1 MYPKM
6 KRIYT
11 YIILPLLMVG
21 TAAFAQDEYLSPSQ
35 MDSIVLG
42 NQFGLGA
49 GGNASL
55 GAATFDRSPEVD
67 IAKALYG
74 QFSGLLVK
82 QGTGRSDENQSKLR
96 LHGHSPLILVD
107 GFPRELDDLTGL
119 EIEEITIL
127 KDAAAAALYGV
138 KGANGVVMITTRRGQ
153 ATPLKVTAKYQFGL
167 STATR
172 TPEFAD
178 SYTYAYYMNQASQLD
193 GIAPRYSN
201 ADLNGFYTNADP
213 YAYPNV
219 DWWGQ
224 IFRNHGD
231 SHRAQFTFTGGSK
244 NFRYFAAV
252 DYLKDNA
259 MYVNPSSDDRYNA
272 HVYDNRL
279 GIRANVD
286 VNITNSTAMKIGV
299 MARLAEDNKPYYLRS
314 NRIEKLLY
322 KIPSAAFPIKHAD
335 GTYGG
340 SAIYGSNNPVALFQ
354 ESGMAMYSHPKVL
367 ADMTLRQDFSD
378 LVPGLSADAS
388 VAFDYIGKMTEVAQ
402 KDFQYAELVGDNL
415 TYYGTNSKTLDY
427 SHWFSSLSM
436 KFEIN
441 GKLNYS
447 RSFGDHKVDAHA
459 AYRQRSWIEA
469 ERNESTKTQEY
480 IGTASYSWK
489 NRLFVDVVANY
500 SGTAYLNPD
509 DRFNFYPAISV
520 AGIVST
526 EPYMKV
532 YGSYG
537 LSGSDGDLEHELWR
551 QAYGSS
557 NGHSYNFGTAP
568 SGYSGRAEGNMAA
581 LTLAPE
587 QAATLNLG
595 FETKLLGNRL
605 SARVDGFM
613 EDRTKILIEPSNVS
627 EVIGIGISE
636 QSLGENKYKGVDV
649 SLSWDEKRG
658 DFEYG
663 VYANG
668 GWLFTEVVDDGQA
681 YQAYEYL
688 YHKGNPVGQ
697 CYGLEVIGFF
707 QDQTE
712 INNSPKQTFGEVR
725 PGDLKYR
732 DQNNDGVID
741 NQDRVKMFGSSTP
754 MFQYG
759 FGLHAGYKGFQFFA
773 DFQGVTGVTVSLLDS
788 PLYQPLTGNS
798 TISKTFLNRET
809 PWTPETAANATM
821 PRLTTLDGD
830 NNYRSNSLWYRDGS
844 FLKLRNIGVSYTI
857 PRSLLKICDATVSLN
872 GTNLFCMDGI
882 EFADPEQLG
891 AYYPTTRVIW
901 AGVKFNF

>member
-1 MYPKM
+1 M
-6 KRIYT
+6 
-11 YIILPLLMVG
+11 G
-21 TAAFAQDEYLSPSQ
+21 TTAFAQDDYLAPSQ
-35 MDSIVLG
+35 MDSIVIG

-107 GFPRELDDLTGL
+107 GFPRELGDLTGL
-119 EIEEITIL
+119 EIEEITVL

-138 KGANGVVMITTRRGQ
+138 KGANGVVMITTKRGQ
-153 ATPLKVTAKYQFGL
+153 ATPLKVSVKYQFGL

-172 TPEFAD
+172 TPDFAD
-178 SYTYAYYMNQASQLD
+178 AYTYAYYMNQASALD
-193 GIAPRYSN
+193 GITPRYSN
-201 ADLNGFYTNADP
+201 ADLNGFYNGADP

-219 DWWGQ
+219 DWWGE
-224 IFRNHGD
+224 IFRNHGE

-299 MARLAEDNKPYYLRS
+299 MARLSEDNKPYYLRS

-340 SAIYGSNNPVALFQ
+340 SAIYGNSNPVALFQ
-354 ESGMAMYSHPKVL
+354 ESGMAQYSHPKVL
-367 ADMTLRQDFSD
+367 ADINLRQDFSD

-402 KDFQYAELVGDNL
+402 KEFQYAELVDGNL
-415 TYYGTNSKTLDY
+415 NYYGTNSKTLDY

-436 KFEIN
+436 KFEVQGRIN
-441 GKLNYS
+441 YG
-447 RSFGDHKVDAHA
+447 RSFGDHRMDLHA

-469 ERNESTKTQEY
+469 ERNASSKTQEY
-480 IGTASYSWK
+480 IATASYSWK
-489 NRLFVDVVANY
+489 KRVLVDAVVNY
-500 SGTAYLNPD
+500 SGSAYLAPGS
-509 DRFNFYPAISV
+509 RFNLYPAVSV

-526 EPYMKV
+526 EPYIKV

-568 SGYSGRAEGNMAA
+568 TGYSGRAEGDMAA

-587 QAATLNLG
+587 QAATLNFG
-595 FETKLLGNRL
+595 FESRLLGDRL
-605 SARVDGFM
+605 GIHADAFM

-627 EVIGIGISE
+627 EVIGIGMSE
-636 QSLGENKYKGVDV
+636 QSLGENKYKGIDL

-759 FGLHAGYKGFQFFA
+759 FGLHAGWKGFRLYA

-798 TISKTFLNRET
+798 TISNTFLNREI
-809 PWTPETAANATM
+809 PWTPETADVATM

-844 FLKLRNIGVSYTI
+844 FLKLRNVGVSYTI